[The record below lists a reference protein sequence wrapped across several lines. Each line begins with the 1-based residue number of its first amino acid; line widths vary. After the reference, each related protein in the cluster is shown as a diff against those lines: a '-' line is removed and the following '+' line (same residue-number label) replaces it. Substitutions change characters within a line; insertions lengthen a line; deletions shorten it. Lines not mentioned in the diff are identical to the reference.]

1 MNNNNI
7 HAKWELQ
14 RSTQFS
20 NRTSVKEAGVQIF
33 VIEHYR
39 DDEDSRFYTEKSI
52 ASLPDIMRENEEL
65 KKLAASFYMDIC
77 RAYNAGKENIMMCI
91 QEYADNGERTAFKSS
106 HDYFVSE
113 FPAFKTNV
121 P

>member
-65 KKLAASFYMDIC
+65 KARCETYKRDYDSMVAEFIKLSGENSKMKEIIASIG
-77 RAYNAGKENIMMCI
+77 RLENL
-91 QEYADNGERTAFKSS
+91 ANDLLK
-106 HDYFVSE
+106 
-113 FPAFKTNV
+113 K
-121 P
+121 

>member
-1 MNNNNI
+1 MNTNI
-7 HAKWELQ
+7 TPGKWE
-14 RSTQFS
+14 
-20 NRTSVKEAGVQIF
+20 VKEVGTS
-33 VIEHYR
+33 IEIA
-39 DDEDSRFYTEKSI
+39 DENGKHICRLFASNTKEQNANAKAI

-77 RAYNAGKENIMMCI
+77 RAYNAGKENAFAMVAEMRKM
-91 QEYADNGERTAFKSS
+91 GEASGEFKSS

-113 FPAFKTNV
+113 FPTFKTNV